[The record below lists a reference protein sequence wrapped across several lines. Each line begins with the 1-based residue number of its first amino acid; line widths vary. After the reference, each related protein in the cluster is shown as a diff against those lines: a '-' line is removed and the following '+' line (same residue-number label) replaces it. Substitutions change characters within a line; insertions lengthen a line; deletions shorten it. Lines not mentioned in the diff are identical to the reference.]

1 MLLHQFWFKL
11 SNNVSVGVYN
21 LCYCQVTNKETKY
34 AKLFSGHAGLTLRSR
49 LQCDFFKRDKEDKSL
64 SKKSRYLVS

>member
-1 MLLHQFWFKL
+1 MRSFFL
-11 SNNVSVGVYN
+11 
-21 LCYCQVTNKETKY
+21 
-34 AKLFSGHAGLTLRSR
+34 GHAGLTLRSR